1 MGVLIGEDE
10 SEVAFSLELDVIL
23 VVLNKI
29 SKIGVD
35 RKLKLKGVSKL
46 ILTQQVKQT
55 TNQEFRTMD
64 RYLKII
70 ITINIS
76 IDDIHTK
83 GIGVIEL
90 VVFFIEDN
98 VGVLFV
104 FRDGNKVGEDIVF
117 VRSVRAHLDSHVL
130 VVAGF

>member
-1 MGVLIGEDE
+1 VGVLIGEDE